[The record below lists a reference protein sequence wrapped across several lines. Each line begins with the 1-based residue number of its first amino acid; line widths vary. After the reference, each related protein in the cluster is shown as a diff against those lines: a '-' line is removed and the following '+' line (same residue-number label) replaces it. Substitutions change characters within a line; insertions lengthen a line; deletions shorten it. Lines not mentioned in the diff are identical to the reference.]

1 MICINGKQ
9 MTPSGQSGIYFICQ
23 HGQYKG
29 NHCRWSR
36 WCSDS
41 RSYISATDKYGNV
54 CPDFSITEIAEQQE
68 VIDQRIKEIL
78 ENPCTKSLELEK
90 PIEKTIE
97 EPIEKTV
104 EEAIEE
110 PIEET
115 IEETVEETIEE
126 PVEETVE
133 EIVEKSTGGE
143 IVEKST
149 VGEISNKVIESI
161 VDAIV
166 DELIKQPVVK
176 TVDESFEYHVIE
188 PLNNE

>member
-1 MICINGKQ
+1 

-97 EPIEKTV
+97 EPIEETA

-115 IEETVEETIEE
+115 IEK

-166 DELIKQPVVK
+166 DELIKQPIVK